1 MLKRINS
8 KRSVYTKDFLPHY
21 KVLVSLATIFHWIK
35 DCLNFPEKDSFLPL
49 DRLHTL
55 RWATSYLLFCI
66 YSRERV
72 PSVSITL
79 CCPKWCCS
87 CSGIFYAPL
96 SVLASVRSDLGCLLF
111 VGIALSTAASPFSI
125 LLSPYWQIDLPSSQ
139 CPCCMIWFE
148 EFLMGSYKVV
158 LCPRSGEGYF
168 GLARRT
174 YSLQC
179 LPDIA
184 AVRLNRFTFRFCG

>member
-96 SVLASVRSDLGCLLF
+96 SVLASVRSEFRLPLVCGDCF
-111 VGIALSTAASPFSI
+111 YPQQPHPF
-125 LLSPYWQIDLPSSQ
+125 QFSSHH
-139 CPCCMIWFE
+139 IGK
-148 EFLMGSYKVV
+148 LI
-158 LCPRSGEGYF
+158 
-168 GLARRT
+168 
-174 YSLQC
+174 C
-179 LPDIA
+179 LPRNA
-184 AVRLNRFTFRFCG
+184 LAVWYGSRSSWWVRIR

>member
-79 CCPKWCCS
+79 CCPNLCGHHPQLS
-87 CSGIFYAPL
+87 PAPL
-96 SVLASVRSDLGCLLF
+96 SVLASVRSELRQPLVHGYCFHPQKPHPFQFSSHHIGKLF
-111 VGIALSTAASPFSI
+111 A
-125 LLSPYWQIDLPSSQ
+125 
-139 CPCCMIWFE
+139 
-148 EFLMGSYKVV
+148 FLAM
-158 LCPRSGEGYF
+158 P
-168 GLARRT
+168 
-174 YSLQC
+174 LQC
-179 LPDIA
+179 DM
-184 AVRLNRFTFRFCG
+184 VRGVLDGQTQISH

>member
-1 MLKRINS
+1 MIPQSSSKSRLSNPTMLKRINS

-79 CCPKWCCS
+79 CCPNLCGHHPQLS
-87 CSGIFYAPL
+87 PAPL
-96 SVLASVRSDLGCLLF
+96 SVLASVRSEFRQPL
-111 VGIALSTAASPFSI
+111 VGIAFIHSSLTLFNSPLTISANWFAFLANP
-125 LLSPYWQIDLPSSQ
+125 LLYD
-139 CPCCMIWFE
+139 MVR
-148 EFLMGSYKVV
+148 GV
-158 LCPRSGEGYF
+158 LDGF
-168 GLARRT
+168 
-174 YSLQC
+174 
-179 LPDIA
+179 
-184 AVRLNRFTFRFCG
+184 V

>member
-1 MLKRINS
+1 MSPVPSQLKVNPSLKEIPQSSSKSRLLSPTTPKRINS

-87 CSGIFYAPL
+87 CSGIFSCAIERSHERPL
-96 SVLASVRSDLGCLLF
+96 RSRLPLVCGYCFYPQRLTLFNSPLTISANWFAFLAIDMVRGVLDGF
-111 VGIALSTAASPFSI
+111 V
-125 LLSPYWQIDLPSSQ
+125 
-139 CPCCMIWFE
+139 
-148 EFLMGSYKVV
+148 
-158 LCPRSGEGYF
+158 
-168 GLARRT
+168 
-174 YSLQC
+174 
-179 LPDIA
+179 
-184 AVRLNRFTFRFCG
+184 